1 MGNPGSRFASREL
14 YRDYNPRHLSNAQ
27 RVTYDKNRNWNS
39 RPVRKNDPDGA
50 TIPEIAAIGGM
61 TVERVKRVIAG
72 EEDITTGEHNRLLIA
87 FQIYLWWNGYR
98 LKQSWTVRPNE
109 VRFIYLQARMY
120 WDELCRQLRADLEA
134 AFATING

>member
-1 MGNPGSRFASREL
+1 MITTQDIYQMHREL
-14 YRDYNPRHLSNAQ
+14 RMPRTATGIAGLFVKMT
-27 RVTYDKNRNWNS
+27 RM
-39 RPVRKNDPDGA
+39 GA

-134 AFATING
+134 AFAPING